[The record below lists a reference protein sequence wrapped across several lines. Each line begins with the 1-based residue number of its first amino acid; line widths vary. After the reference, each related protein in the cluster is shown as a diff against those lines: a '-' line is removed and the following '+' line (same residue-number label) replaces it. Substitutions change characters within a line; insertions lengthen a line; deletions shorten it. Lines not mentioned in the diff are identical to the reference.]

1 MSSWSNQQNVF
12 VDCNVFVVAS
22 GFYAIFPK
30 WKETVAWDKLSAWCV
45 SKTLRFHMQKIIALA
60 RFGFNSETKMNLYM
74 IEKRK
79 M

>member
-1 MSSWSNQQNVF
+1 MSSWSNRQNVF

-30 WKETVAWDKLSAWCV
+30 WKETAAWDKLSAWYV

-60 RFGFNSETKMNLYM
+60 RFGCNSETKMNLYM